1 MVYQYG
7 VGAWNVEK
15 VEQRH
20 GTNCDLMSCV
30 SPWYHH
36 DRTLTILKISPR
48 LVLRFPAS
56 SSLISWLDLFI
67 RCEIYNISI
76 GGTL

>member
-48 LVLRFPAS
+48 LAFVVSHVFFPHQLAQS
-56 SSLISWLDLFI
+56 FPKK
-67 RCEIYNISI
+67 
-76 GGTL
+76 